1 MEFNA
6 TFIVSI
12 INFIVFTII
21 MNAIFYKPLQK
32 VVLEREKF
40 INDTN
45 EEAKNHKAKSEA
57 ILKDKERQLEKT
69 KHDAKKIILEKSD
82 EAKTHKANLAA
93 EAHQKANSEI
103 EVAKTD
109 LHKSSDDAQTVLS
122 EDTKNIAQQITAK
135 ILGQVN

>member
-6 TFIVSI
+6 TFLVSI

-32 VVLEREKF
+32 IVLERQKF
-40 INDTN
+40 IDDTN
-45 EEAKNHKAKSEA
+45 EEAKTHRKKSEA
-57 ILKDKERQLEKT
+57 ILKDKEHQLEKT
-69 KHDAKKIILEKSD
+69 KQDAKKIILEKSD

-109 LHKSSDDAQTVLS
+109 LHKSSDDAKVILS
-122 EDTKNIAQQITAK
+122 EETKAIAQKIASK
-135 ILGQVN
+135 ILE